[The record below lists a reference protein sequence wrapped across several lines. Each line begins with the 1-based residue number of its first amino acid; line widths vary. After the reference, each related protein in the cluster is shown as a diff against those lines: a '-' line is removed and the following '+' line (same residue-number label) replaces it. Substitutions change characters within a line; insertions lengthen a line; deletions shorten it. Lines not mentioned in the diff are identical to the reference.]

1 MSAALRVGM
10 KLLLAGVLLV
20 VLMLYARTVAD
31 FVYTGF

>member
-1 MSAALRVGM
+1 MSALLRVGV

-20 VLMLYARTVAD
+20 VLMLHARTAAD